1 MKLRQRGSNLL
12 ERFIVYYDLLC
23 SRKHASK
30 RTAVSP
36 DNVLPQERTPMN
48 DILSSY
54 WDDNTITSTGL
65 TGAAE
70 QFEHSVTF
78 PALNSSNSHQGVPQS
93 SIDARAHR
101 ELELNDSDATCG
113 RFVKVVDEMAGE

>member
-1 MKLRQRGSNLL
+1 MELRQRGSNIL

-23 SRKHASK
+23 SRKPTSRRA
-30 RTAVSP
+30 AVSP
-36 DNVLPQERTPMN
+36 ENVPPPEQTPMS

-54 WDDNTITSTGL
+54 WDDDTITSTGL

-78 PALNSSNSHQGVPQS
+78 PSLNSPSSHQGVPQS
-93 SIDARAHR
+93 GMGVHSRR

-113 RFVKVVDEMAGE
+113 RFVKVVDELAGE